1 MGKIIALVL
10 AAGFSRRMK
19 RNKML
24 LPFSHGTVIE
34 NTVRSFFQTPVA
46 EVAVVVGHQQDE
58 IRQVLASYPV
68 RFIENPNFPQGMS
81 TSVQEGIKVLGEDP
95 QVEGVLITPGDM
107 PLIKKETVGALIE
120 KFREGSYSVIIP
132 VYQGK
137 KGHPVF
143 FARTLFPQLGDVS
156 GDVGAR
162 EVVRKN
168 QSQCCFVEVDDPGI
182 LIDIDCPEEY
192 ERWSK
197 VMENRKNN
205 FNRNK

>member
-24 LPFSHGTVIE
+24 LPFSQGTVIE

-81 TSVQEGIKVLGEDP
+81 TSVQ
-95 QVEGVLITPGDM
+95 
-107 PLIKKETVGALIE
+107 
-120 KFREGSYSVIIP
+120 
-132 VYQGK
+132 
-137 KGHPVF
+137 
-143 FARTLFPQLGDVS
+143 
-156 GDVGAR
+156 
-162 EVVRKN
+162 
-168 QSQCCFVEVDDPGI
+168 
-182 LIDIDCPEEY
+182 
-192 ERWSK
+192 
-197 VMENRKNN
+197 
-205 FNRNK
+205 

>member
-1 MGKIIALVL
+1 MGKIKVLVL

-34 NTVRSFFQTPVA
+34 NTVRSFFQAPVA
-46 EVAVVVGHQQDE
+46 EVAVVVGYQQDE
-58 IRQVLASYPV
+58 IRQALASYPV

-143 FARTLFPQLGDVS
+143 FAVFPSWGMYPVMP
-156 GDVGAR
+156 GP
-162 EVVRKN
+162 EVVRKIKATLL
-168 QSQCCFVEVDDPGI
+168 VEVDDPGI